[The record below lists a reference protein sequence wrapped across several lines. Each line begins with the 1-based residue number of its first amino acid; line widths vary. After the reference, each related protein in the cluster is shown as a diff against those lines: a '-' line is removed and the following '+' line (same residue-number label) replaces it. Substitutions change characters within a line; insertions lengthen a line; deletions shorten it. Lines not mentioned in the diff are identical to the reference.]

1 MKSQMELGPA
11 LLELPTLGFPPEAAE
26 VVAAAAVAAEVA
38 PIEAVE
44 DDPIAEWVRPDDG
57 ATVVSTELLI
67 GVMVI
72 CWAPPVDAEGIS
84 VALIGTM
91 RC

>member
-44 DDPIAEWVRPDDG
+44 DDPIAEWVRTDDG

-72 CWAPPVDAEGIS
+72 CWAPPD
-84 VALIGTM
+84 
-91 RC
+91 